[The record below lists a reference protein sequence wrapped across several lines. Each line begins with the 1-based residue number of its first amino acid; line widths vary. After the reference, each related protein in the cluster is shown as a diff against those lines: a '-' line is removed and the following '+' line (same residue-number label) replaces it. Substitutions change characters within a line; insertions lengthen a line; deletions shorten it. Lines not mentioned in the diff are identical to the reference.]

1 MVNPTKSNALKC
13 LNRALDDAS
22 QVKGLGHNS
31 SIFQKWKTSTIQDLK
46 RIFGNSSDHPN
57 DFDRSL
63 IVHLHEDAGTNV
75 IRAIS
80 LLRSWAEE
88 IEEDWTTELQ
98 STRVSHINHEVIP
111 RSNRVFVVHGHDE
124 TIREKVAG
132 FLRKLDLEP
141 IVLHEQP
148 NIGRTIIEKFVDY
161 ADVGFAVIL
170 LTPDD
175 VGAVKN
181 KENDLKPRA
190 RQNVIFELGYFVGI
204 LGRNKVCAL
213 KEKNVETPSDYD
225 GVVYTDLDAAG
236 AWKMEVVR
244 ELKGAGFEID
254 ANRLI
259 KP

>member
-1 MVNPTKSNALKC
+1 M
-13 LNRALDDAS
+13 
-22 QVKGLGHNS
+22 
-31 SIFQKWKTSTIQDLK
+31 
-46 RIFGNSSDHPN
+46 
-57 DFDRSL
+57 
-63 IVHLHEDAGTNV
+63 
-75 IRAIS
+75 
-80 LLRSWAEE
+80 
-88 IEEDWTTELQ
+88 
-98 STRVSHINHEVIP
+98 
-111 RSNRVFVVHGHDE
+111 VHGHDE